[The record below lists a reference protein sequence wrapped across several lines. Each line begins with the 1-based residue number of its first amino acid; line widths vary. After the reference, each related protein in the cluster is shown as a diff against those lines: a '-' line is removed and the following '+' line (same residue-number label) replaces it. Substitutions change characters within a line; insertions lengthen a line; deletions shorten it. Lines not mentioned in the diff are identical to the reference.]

1 MLCQTIILRRQC
13 FVHANEEQGD
23 DQVLESARQVYKS
36 RRLAHIILFNPNHQP
51 SFKEPSD
58 RFNMLTTILSALL
71 LSTVGN
77 AASIRRRD
85 EVWKAP
91 KEGNLRIRFG
101 DGKVNIGGCHAKDI
115 IDTLNQHC
123 KDGAGVCE
131 PGPWIIECA
140 SDGPPWK
147 IEVTT
152 SDSQHDAKLKKGLID
167 ALKAAIGTEKVEES
181 REVIGATGGGCTG
194 CSYELAFLSR

>member
-1 MLCQTIILRRQC
+1 
-13 FVHANEEQGD
+13 
-23 DQVLESARQVYKS
+23 
-36 RRLAHIILFNPNHQP
+36 
-51 SFKEPSD
+51 
-58 RFNMLTTILSALL
+58 MLTTILSALL
-71 LSTVGN
+71 LSTIGN

-194 CSYELAFLSR
+194 CPYEHAFLPR